1 MHYAICVV
9 LLCIFLEIYSK
20 STFIPVSVIY
30 DIFWNCWIKCFF
42 SSVSLSDSDG
52 RCDFCSVCDRYEW
65 KSKEQNL
72 RILVNICNIGGFI
85 WFVWTL
91 QEALLSVLCQVLTGK
106 SFELILAVAAVEG
119 KLRTFV
125 TKLLKF
131 NECSKQI
138 GGEGGKASQTRAM
151 LFDVTFLMLCSIVHT
166 YGPEVSW
173 LSWGFF
179 V

>member
-1 MHYAICVV
+1 M
-9 LLCIFLEIYSK
+9 
-20 STFIPVSVIY
+20 
-30 DIFWNCWIKCFF
+30 
-42 SSVSLSDSDG
+42 
-52 RCDFCSVCDRYEW
+52 
-65 KSKEQNL
+65 
-72 RILVNICNIGGFI
+72 
-85 WFVWTL
+85 
-91 QEALLSVLCQVLTGK
+91 LTGK

-173 LSWGFF
+173 LPSKCVCLVFMVWNLF
-179 V
+179 VPFCLKISSNNLL

>member
-1 MHYAICVV
+1 M
-9 LLCIFLEIYSK
+9 
-20 STFIPVSVIY
+20 
-30 DIFWNCWIKCFF
+30 
-42 SSVSLSDSDG
+42 
-52 RCDFCSVCDRYEW
+52 
-65 KSKEQNL
+65 
-72 RILVNICNIGGFI
+72 
-85 WFVWTL
+85 

-173 LSWGFF
+173 LFSGCF

>member
-1 MHYAICVV
+1 MLEGFS
-9 LLCIFLEIYSK
+9 LLLLI
-20 STFIPVSVIY
+20 
-30 DIFWNCWIKCFF
+30 
-42 SSVSLSDSDG
+42 
-52 RCDFCSVCDRYEW
+52 
-65 KSKEQNL
+65 
-72 RILVNICNIGGFI
+72 
-85 WFVWTL
+85 L

-138 GGEGGKASQTRAM
+138 GGEAGKASQTRAM

-166 YGPEVSW
+166 YGPEVS
-173 LSWGFF
+173 
-179 V
+179 